1 MRLATKLLLGFSLV
15 AILLLITGSVSY
27 YFSSEIKSE
36 LIAESKQTAEEMQNL
51 TEMTVLLQNS
61 LLYTRNYVVEN
72 RKIREGDSSLQTY
85 SQMRQSEE
93 VVTESLD
100 RFSKVMEKVDD
111 QARSVR
117 VESGALQ
124 EYSDRNITLVD
135 SLKRAYRPYSSLVT
149 EILEID
155 REGEFGDEA
164 YNLTIEPY
172 FRNTLFPILNQLR
185 ENSNEFVDL
194 QLESVEQR
202 AEQTVTKI
210 IFITISGFVLSLIL
224 AFLVYRSIAG
234 PLNTLTSAAK
244 EIGDGK
250 LDQRIDLRSKDELG
264 KLATSFNKMTESLS
278 NSMVSRSYVNNIIQ
292 SMGDMLVVASNSG
305 DVLMSNKAVYEK
317 LGQSKGDLKN
327 VKAWELFQK
336 DDRDALKQMFDDGIP
351 AALDTNETV
360 VVTKYGEEIPVIY
373 SHSMVKDEIS
383 GTNNHVFV
391 ISDISG
397 QKETERKISAS
408 LREKNVLLSEIHHRV
423 KNNLAVISGLL
434 NMQMYNLENE
444 GAQKALQQSQ
454 LRIHSIA
461 LVHEKL
467 YQNETF
473 ADIQITDFVKE
484 LAEAISDAF
493 EMPDKEILLKYEME
507 PLRLDIN
514 QAIPFSLL
522 VNECLVNAYKHAF
535 KEKDTGEISIALTK
549 NGVNVDIEIADD
561 GCGLPAGFDL
571 EKESS
576 LGLTLIRT
584 LVNQLKGTG
593 EYKSDKE
600 STGTKFLLSFPL
612 ERKK

>member
-36 LIAESKQTAEEMQNL
+36 LISESKQTAEEMQNL

-61 LLYTRNYVVEN
+61 LLYTRNFVVEN

-124 EYSDRNITLVD
+124 EYSDRNIALVD

-155 REGEFGDEA
+155 RESEFGDEA

-185 ENSNEFVDL
+185 ENSNDFVDL
-194 QLESVEQR
+194 QLEDVEQR
-202 AEQTVTKI
+202 AEQTVAKI
-210 IFITISGFVLSLIL
+210 IFITFSGFLLSLIL

-264 KLATSFNKMTESLS
+264 KLAATFNIMTENLS

-292 SMGDMLVVASNSG
+292 SMGDMLVVSSNSG
-305 DVLMSNKAVYEK
+305 EVLMSNKAVYEK
-317 LGQSKGDLKN
+317 LDYSKGDLED
-327 VKAWELFQK
+327 VKTWKLFQK
-336 DDRDALKQMFDDGIP
+336 DDHDALKQMFDEGK
-351 AALDTNETV
+351 AGLDTNETV
-360 VVTKYGEEIPVIY
+360 VLTKDGEDIPVIY

-383 GTNNHVFV
+383 GTDNHVFV

-397 QKETERKISAS
+397 QKETERKISES

-473 ADIQITDFVKE
+473 ADIQITDFVRE
-484 LAEAISDAF
+484 LAGAISDAF
-493 EMPDKEILLKYEME
+493 EMPDKEISLNYEME

-535 KEKDTGEISIALTK
+535 KEQESGEISITLSK
-549 NGVNVDIEIADD
+549 NGANVDVEIADN
-561 GCGLPAGFDL
+561 GIGLPDGFDM

-600 STGTKFLLSFPL
+600 STGTKFLLRFPL

>member
-155 REGEFGDEA
+155 RESEFGDEA

-185 ENSNEFVDL
+185 ENSNDFVDL
-194 QLESVEQR
+194 QLEDVEQR
-202 AEQTVTKI
+202 AEQTVAKI
-210 IFITISGFVLSLIL
+210 IVITISGFILSLIL

-264 KLATSFNKMTESLS
+264 KLAATFNKMTENLS

-305 DVLMSNKAVYEK
+305 EVLMSNKAVYEK
-317 LGQSKGDLKN
+317 LDYSKGDLED
-327 VKAWELFQK
+327 VKTWELFQK
-336 DDRDALKQMFDDGIP
+336 DDHDALKQMFDEGK
-351 AALDTNETV
+351 AGLDTNETV
-360 VVTKYGEEIPVIY
+360 VLTKAGEEIPVIY

-383 GTNNHVFV
+383 GTDNHVFV

-397 QKETERKISAS
+397 QKETERKISES

-473 ADIQITDFVKE
+473 ADIQITDFVRE
-484 LAEAISDAF
+484 LAGAISDAF
-493 EMPDKEILLKYEME
+493 EMPDKEISLNYEME

-535 KEKDTGEISIALTK
+535 KEQESGEISITLSK
-549 NGVNVDIEIADD
+549 NGANVDVEIADN
-561 GCGLPAGFDL
+561 GIGLPAGFDM

-600 STGTKFLLSFPL
+600 STGTKFLLRFPL

>member
-36 LIAESKQTAEEMQNL
+36 LISESKQTAEEMQNL

-124 EYSDRNITLVD
+124 EYSDRNIALVD

-155 REGEFGDEA
+155 RESEFGDEA

-185 ENSNEFVDL
+185 ENSNDFVDL
-194 QLESVEQR
+194 QLEDVEQR
-202 AEQTVTKI
+202 AEQTVAKI
-210 IFITISGFVLSLIL
+210 IFITISGFLLSLIL

-264 KLATSFNKMTESLS
+264 KLAATFNKMTENLS

-292 SMGDMLVVASNSG
+292 SMGDMLVVSSNSG
-305 DVLMSNKAVYEK
+305 EVLMSNKAVYEK
-317 LGQSKGDLKN
+317 LDYSKGDLED
-327 VKAWELFQK
+327 VKTWKLFQK
-336 DDRDALKQMFDDGIP
+336 DDHDALKQMFDEGK
-351 AALDTNETV
+351 AGLDTNETV
-360 VVTKYGEEIPVIY
+360 VLTKDGEEIPVIY

-383 GTNNHVFV
+383 GTDNHVFV

-397 QKETERKISAS
+397 QKETERKISES

-484 LAEAISDAF
+484 LAGAISDAF
-493 EMPDKEILLKYEME
+493 EMPDKEISLNYEME

-535 KEKDTGEISIALTK
+535 KEQKSGEISITLTK
-549 NGVNVDIEIADD
+549 NGANVDVEIADN
-561 GCGLPAGFDL
+561 GIGLPAGFDM

-600 STGTKFLLSFPL
+600 STGTKFLLRFPL

>member
-155 REGEFGDEA
+155 RESEFGDEA

-185 ENSNEFVDL
+185 ENSNDFVDL
-194 QLESVEQR
+194 QLEDVEQR
-202 AEQTVTKI
+202 AEQTVAKI
-210 IFITISGFVLSLIL
+210 IVITISGFILSLIL

-264 KLATSFNKMTESLS
+264 KLAATFNKMTENLS

-305 DVLMSNKAVYEK
+305 EVLMSNKAVYEK
-317 LGQSKGDLKN
+317 LDYSKGDLED
-327 VKAWELFQK
+327 VKTWELFQK
-336 DDRDALKQMFDDGIP
+336 DDHDALKQMFDEGK
-351 AALDTNETV
+351 AGLDTNETV
-360 VVTKYGEEIPVIY
+360 VLTKAGEEIPVIY
-373 SHSMVKDEIS
+373 SHSMVKDEVS
-383 GTNNHVFV
+383 GKDNHVFV

-397 QKETERKISAS
+397 QKETERKISES

-484 LAEAISDAF
+484 LAGAISDAF
-493 EMPDKEILLKYEME
+493 EMPDKEISLNYEME

-535 KEKDTGEISIALTK
+535 KEQESGEISITLSK
-549 NGVNVDIEIADD
+549 NGANVDVEIADN
-561 GCGLPAGFDL
+561 GIGLPAGFDM

-584 LVNQLKGTG
+584 LVSQLKGTG
-593 EYKSDKE
+593 EYRKRPKGE
-600 STGTKFLLSFPL
+600 GTRFLLSFSPD
-612 ERKK
+612 KK

>member
-111 QARSVR
+111 QARSIR

-155 REGEFGDEA
+155 RESEFGDEA

-185 ENSNEFVDL
+185 ENSNDFVDL
-194 QLESVEQR
+194 QLEDVEQR
-202 AEQTVTKI
+202 AEQTVAKI
-210 IFITISGFVLSLIL
+210 IVITISGFILSLIL

-264 KLATSFNKMTESLS
+264 KLAVTFNKMTENLS

-305 DVLMSNKAVYEK
+305 EVLMSNKAVYEK
-317 LGQSKGDLKN
+317 LDYSKGDLED
-327 VKAWELFQK
+327 VKTWELFQK
-336 DDRDALKQMFDDGIP
+336 DDHDALKQMFDEGK
-351 AALDTNETV
+351 AGLDTNETV
-360 VVTKYGEEIPVIY
+360 VLTKAGEEIPVIY
-373 SHSMVKDEIS
+373 SHSMVKDEVS
-383 GTNNHVFV
+383 GKDNHVFV

-397 QKETERKISAS
+397 QKETERKISES

-484 LAEAISDAF
+484 LAGAISDAF
-493 EMPDKEILLKYEME
+493 EMPDKEISLNYEME

-535 KEKDTGEISIALTK
+535 KEQESGEISITLSK
-549 NGVNVDIEIADD
+549 NGTNVDVEIADN
-561 GCGLPAGFDL
+561 GTGLPDGFDM

-600 STGTKFLLSFPL
+600 STGTKFLLRFPL

>member
-36 LIAESKQTAEEMQNL
+36 LISESKQTAEEMQNL

-124 EYSDRNITLVD
+124 EYSDRNIALVD

-155 REGEFGDEA
+155 RESEFGDEA

-185 ENSNEFVDL
+185 ENSNDFVDL
-194 QLESVEQR
+194 QLEDVEQR
-202 AEQTVTKI
+202 AEQTVAKI
-210 IFITISGFVLSLIL
+210 IFITISGFLLSLIL

-264 KLATSFNKMTESLS
+264 KLAATFNIMTENLS

-292 SMGDMLVVASNSG
+292 SMGDMLVVSSNSG
-305 DVLMSNKAVYEK
+305 EVLMSNKAVYEK
-317 LGQSKGDLKN
+317 LDYSKGDLED
-327 VKAWELFQK
+327 VKTWKLFQK
-336 DDRDALKQMFDDGIP
+336 DDHDALKQMFDEGK
-351 AALDTNETV
+351 AGLDTNETV
-360 VVTKYGEEIPVIY
+360 VLTKDGEEIPVIY
-373 SHSMVKDEIS
+373 SHSMVKDEVS
-383 GTNNHVFV
+383 GTDNHVFV

-397 QKETERKISAS
+397 QKETERKISES

-484 LAEAISDAF
+484 LAGAISDAF
-493 EMPDKEILLKYEME
+493 EMPDKEISLNYEME

-535 KEKDTGEISIALTK
+535 KEQKSGEISITLTK
-549 NGVNVDIEIADD
+549 NGANVDVEIADN
-561 GCGLPAGFDL
+561 GIGLPAGFDM

-600 STGTKFLLSFPL
+600 STGTKFLLRFPL

>member
-36 LIAESKQTAEEMQNL
+36 LISESKQTAEEMQNL

-124 EYSDRNITLVD
+124 EYSDRNIALVD

-155 REGEFGDEA
+155 RESEFGDEA

-185 ENSNEFVDL
+185 ENSNDFVDL
-194 QLESVEQR
+194 QLEDVEQR
-202 AEQTVTKI
+202 AEQTVAKI
-210 IFITISGFVLSLIL
+210 IFITISGFLLSLIL

-264 KLATSFNKMTESLS
+264 KLAATFNIMTENLS

-292 SMGDMLVVASNSG
+292 SMGDMLVVSSNSG
-305 DVLMSNKAVYEK
+305 EVLMSNKAVYEK
-317 LGQSKGDLKN
+317 LDYSKGDLED
-327 VKAWELFQK
+327 VKTWKLFQK
-336 DDRDALKQMFDDGIP
+336 DDHDALKQMFDEGK
-351 AALDTNETV
+351 AGLDTNETV
-360 VVTKYGEEIPVIY
+360 VLTKDGEEIPVIY

-383 GTNNHVFV
+383 GTDNHVFV

-397 QKETERKISAS
+397 QKETERKISES

-484 LAEAISDAF
+484 LAGAISDAF
-493 EMPDKEILLKYEME
+493 EMPDKEISLNYEME

-535 KEKDTGEISIALTK
+535 KEQNSGEISITLTK
-549 NGVNVDIEIADD
+549 NGANVDIAISDN
-561 GCGLPAGFDL
+561 GIGLPAGFDM

-600 STGTKFLLSFPL
+600 STGTKFLLRFPL